1 MSKATREF
9 FEQVKK
15 GQEPSLGS
23 KALDVAGKVWDAMEH
38 PVAHGAHELAAAL
51 FNGSA
56 FVMYPR
62 TKNAKEDQEHG
73 LPQEAQQEQERQ
85 RGGMEM

>member
-9 FEQVKK
+9 FEQLKNSK
-15 GQEPSLGS
+15 AGQEIGRAFGEMWSELKQMGS
-23 KALDVAGKVWDAMEH
+23 
-38 PVAHGAHELAAAL
+38 HGAHELAAAL
-51 FNGSA
+51 FNGNA

-62 TKNAKEDQEHG
+62 TKNGKEDPQAG

>member
-9 FEQVKK
+9 FDSIKNSK
-15 GQEPSLGS
+15 AGQEVGRAIGEMWTELKQMGR
-23 KALDVAGKVWDAMEH
+23 
-38 PVAHGAHELAAAL
+38 HGAHEMAAAL
-51 FNGSA
+51 FNGNA

-62 TKNAKEDQEHG
+62 TRNGKEDQEHG